1 MTQELDNMFTSSV
14 VLGNRGDYELAAGPK
29 VLLVASGG
37 TLELHGRK
45 KLSWT
50 KLSKTIPK
58 IHNSQE
64 LLYDHMVSKGE
75 SLCYHIHVPLPN
87 LVRQTRASVFNFF
100 NVAKP
105 RKFNRKR
112 LLAMNIFPLA
122 TFIDAFCETQ
132 QMQTL
137 MYLL

>member
-1 MTQELDNMFTSSV
+1 MPQEVPKKLDNTFISSV
-14 VLGNRGDYELAAGPK
+14 LLGNRGDYELAAGPK

-58 IHNSQE
+58 IQNSQE
-64 LLYDHMVSKGE
+64 LLYDHMVSLGE
-75 SLCYHIHVPLPN
+75 SFCYDTHVPLPN
-87 LVRQTRASVFNFF
+87 LVRQTHVSVFNFF

-105 RKFNRKR
+105 RKFNRKKVIGNEH
-112 LLAMNIFPLA
+112 LFPSH
-122 TFIDAFCETQ
+122 I
-132 QMQTL
+132 
-137 MYLL
+137 Y